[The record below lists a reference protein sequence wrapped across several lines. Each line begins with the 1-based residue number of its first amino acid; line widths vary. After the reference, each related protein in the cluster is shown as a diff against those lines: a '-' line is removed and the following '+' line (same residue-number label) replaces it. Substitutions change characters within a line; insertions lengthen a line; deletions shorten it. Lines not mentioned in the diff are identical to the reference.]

1 MGFLNDFGRGLS
13 KGWDKQLKDDAE
25 VDVYKRKAVAEA
37 DIKAALDDRKEA
49 QRQKQAQE
57 NMAAAGFAPLQP
69 ASNLDSFGLPKGT
82 QDTPAVATPASTV
95 SQPTQDFMGQ
105 FSDLKTKAA
114 KAQAMGN
121 DDLAKTFNTQAD
133 IVQQKLQ
140 EQKYKRT
147 TAREDTTGV
156 EGLTPAKELIKE
168 DTAVFSKNELNTGLY
183 EKYFGE
189 PKALNYANPSDSDV
203 KDINEVKKASK
214 QASKIASILTSA
226 SADQATGKSTLSS
239 EELKSDAVNLVKN
252 KNILLDDSKS
262 EQHDAALSSIH
273 DILQNYPEAS
283 HSLFKTLELDKVPTP
298 AASPNYG
305 NRSDG
310 TPKGTGFLGELK
322 RPDGTVST
330 EISVGVNIDGKEMEI
345 PTLIPTLTD
354 AEKNSL
360 LNGDKPTKAIV
371 DKAVAFAK
379 QRIAQG
385 KPVFANNN
393 ESPTQPVTL
402 SNDKPTG
409 ITQAEY
415 MQLPSGATYTAP
427 DGTTRTKP

>member
-1 MGFLNDFGRGLS
+1 MGFLNDFGRGFSEGLQ
-13 KGWDKQLKDDAE
+13 KRIDLKDQQDAKVKAE
-25 VDVYKRKAVAEA
+25 IQLIDYKDAIDSRKKE
-37 DIKAALDDRKEA
+37 KEA
-49 QRQKQAQE
+49 AELARQRE
-57 NMAAAGFAPLQP
+57 SYLSSPSMSPLQP
-69 ASNLDSFGLPKGT
+69 NSNLDSTGLPKGT
-82 QDTPAVATPASTV
+82 QDTPAVATPTSTV
-95 SQPTQDFMGQ
+95 KQPIDDYMSQ
-105 FSDLKTKAA
+105 FSDIQNRIGKAWLAKDPEAA
-114 KAQAMGN
+114 KFLEAQAEI
-121 DDLAKTFNTQAD
+121 LK
-133 IVQQKLQ
+133 QKQ
-140 EQKYKRT
+140 EQDKYKRT

-189 PKALNYANPSDSDV
+189 PKALNYANPSDGDV

-298 AASPNYG
+298 AASTY
-305 NRSDG
+305 
-310 TPKGTGFLGELK
+310 T
-322 RPDGTVST
+322 
-330 EISVGVNIDGKEMEI
+330 
-345 PTLIPTLTD
+345 
-354 AEKNSL
+354 
-360 LNGDKPTKAIV
+360 
-371 DKAVAFAK
+371 
-379 QRIAQG
+379 
-385 KPVFANNN
+385 
-393 ESPTQPVTL
+393 TQPVTL
-402 SNDKPTG
+402 SSDKPTG